1 MTTAADDGGA
11 TSHISAAIRTGS
23 LREQVSRALEA
34 ALVAGELQP
43 GEIYSAPGLAERF
56 GVSATPVREALLDLV
71 RDGFVEVV
79 RNRGFRVVEM
89 SETDLDQ
96 IFAIRS
102 LLEVSTTAQ
111 AADLLTSERLE
122 RLDALADAIE
132 AAAASGDLIGYLDAD
147 RRFHGELISALD
159 NPRLTE
165 LIDRLRRQTR
175 LFGLDELVRSDRLTT
190 SAREHRELLDA
201 LRAHDAQAAHDL
213 MSAHIR
219 HTRGVWVGREESD
232 HHQP

>member
-1 MTTAADDGGA
+1 MTSAAEDRGT

-102 LLEVSTTAQ
+102 LLEVSTTAEV
-111 AADLLTSERLE
+111 ADVITADRLE
-122 RLDALADAIE
+122 RLDTL
-132 AAAASGDLIGYLDAD
+132 AAAIQAAAVSGDLIGYLDAD
-147 RRFHGELISALD
+147 RRFHGELIGALD

-175 LFGLDELVRSDRLTT
+175 LFGLDELVRSDRLRT
-190 SAREHRELLDA
+190 SAHEHLELLDA
-201 LRAHDAQAAHDL
+201 LRAHDSDAARDI

-232 HHQP
+232 RR

>member
-89 SETDLDQ
+89 SETDLD
-96 IFAIRS
+96 
-102 LLEVSTTAQ
+102 
-111 AADLLTSERLE
+111 
-122 RLDALADAIE
+122 
-132 AAAASGDLIGYLDAD
+132 
-147 RRFHGELISALD
+147 
-159 NPRLTE
+159 
-165 LIDRLRRQTR
+165 
-175 LFGLDELVRSDRLTT
+175 
-190 SAREHRELLDA
+190 
-201 LRAHDAQAAHDL
+201 
-213 MSAHIR
+213 
-219 HTRGVWVGREESD
+219 
-232 HHQP
+232 